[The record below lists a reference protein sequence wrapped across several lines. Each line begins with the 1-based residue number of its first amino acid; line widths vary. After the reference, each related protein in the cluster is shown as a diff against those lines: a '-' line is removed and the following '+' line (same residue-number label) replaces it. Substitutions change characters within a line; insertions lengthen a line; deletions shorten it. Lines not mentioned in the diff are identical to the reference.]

1 VAVPRGAGG
10 ADPERQLRLNAHNS
24 RVVKTRIG
32 PLLNLIRTAAP
43 LDPEIDAL
51 RNLIQLRTAAALTHR
66 TSDKA

>member
-1 VAVPRGAGG
+1 
-10 ADPERQLRLNAHNS
+10 
-24 RVVKTRIG
+24 VKTRIG